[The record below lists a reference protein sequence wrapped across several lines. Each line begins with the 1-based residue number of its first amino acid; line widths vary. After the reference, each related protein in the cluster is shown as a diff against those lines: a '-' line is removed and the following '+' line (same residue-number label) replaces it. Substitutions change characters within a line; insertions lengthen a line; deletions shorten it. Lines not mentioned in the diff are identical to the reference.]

1 MNVDRIQNVADARR
15 LAARTLPRVV
25 FDYVDGGSDDEV
37 TMRANEAAFAEVA
50 FRPRMGTDA
59 GSPDLAVTTLGQ
71 DLALPVILAPCGLV
85 RAMHPDSAEG
95 AARAAAG
102 RGTVSVLST
111 VAGAPVERVV
121 PEARGRVWFQLY
133 SAGGRDDAAALCER
147 AARMGV
153 EVLVV
158 TIDTPALGNR
168 ERDKHHGVTPP
179 LRLGPRNTLNLGYQ
193 VLSKPAWTLR
203 MARSGLGMLQRPGRT
218 SQTRP
223 LAEAPPIEE
232 AAEEEPGE
240 NTPLSSTRGAEG
252 EPGADGAHGVGSDES
267 GGRGSRRMLTMAASP
282 FLWSDIAWL
291 AGEWKGRL
299 VVKGLLSGEDARRAV
314 ASGAHGVVVSN
325 HGGRQLDG
333 APATLSVLPEVVAA
347 VGDQAEVLFDGGVRR
362 GSHVVTALAL
372 GARAVMIGRPYL
384 FGLAAAGQAGVERI
398 LDLFAEEMTRTM
410 TLLGCSSVSDLG
422 RDWLQVSD

>member
-1 MNVDRIQNVADARR
+1 MNVDRIRNVADARR

-37 TMRANEAAFAEVA
+37 TMRANEAAFAGVP

-59 GSPDLAVTTLGQ
+59 GSPDLSVTVLGH

-102 RGTVSVLST
+102 RGTLSVLST
-111 VAGAPVERVV
+111 VAGAPLERVV

-147 AARMGV
+147 AARAGV
-153 EVLVV
+153 EVLMV

-168 ERDKHHGVTPP
+168 ERDKQHGVTPP

-193 VLSKPAWTLR
+193 VLTKPGWTLR
-203 MARSGLGMLQRPGRT
+203 MAKSGLGTLQRPGRR
-218 SQTRP
+218 SEPRP
-223 LAEAPPIEE
+223 PAEAPA
-232 AAEEEPGE
+232 AAEEAPGG
-240 NTPLSSTRGAEG
+240 GAT
-252 EPGADGAHGVGSDES
+252 DSGS
-267 GGRGSRRMLTMAASP
+267 GSKRMLTMAASP
-282 FLWSDIAWL
+282 FLWSDVAWL
-291 AGEWKGRL
+291 AEQWKGKL

-314 ASGAHGVVVSN
+314 DSGAHGVVVSN

-333 APATLSVLPEVVAA
+333 APATLAVLPEVVAA
-347 VGDQAEVLFDGGVRR
+347 VGDHAEVLFDGGVRR
-362 GSHVVTALAL
+362 GSHVVTALAM

-384 FGLAAAGQAGVERI
+384 YGLAAAGQAGVERV
-398 LDLFAEEMTRTM
+398 LHLFAEEMSRTM
-410 TLLGCSSVSDLG
+410 TLLGCSAVSDLG
-422 RDWLQVSD
+422 PDWLQAPG